1 MFKCLLKNLFL
12 LVIMFIAF
20 VVLGNLFAMFVNFAM
35 VHRWVIAVVGV
46 IVIALIMFI
55 ATYQCD

>member
-20 VVLGNLFAMFVNFAM
+20 VVLGSLFTMFVNFAM
-35 VHRWVIAVVGV
+35 VHRWVIV
-46 IVIALIMFI
+46 IVSVIAIALVMFV
-55 ATYQCD
+55 ATYQCN

>member
-20 VVLGNLFAMFVNFAM
+20 VVLGNLFVMFINFAM
-35 VHRWVIAVVGV
+35 IHRWVVVV
-46 IVIALIMFI
+46 ASVIAIALVMFV
-55 ATYQCD
+55 ATYQCN

>member
-35 VHRWVIAVVGV
+35 VHRWVIVIASI

>member
-20 VVLGNLFAMFVNFAM
+20 VVLGNLFAMFINFAM
-35 VHRWVIAVVGV
+35 VHRWVIVVVGV
-46 IVIALIMFI
+46 IAIALIMFVT
-55 ATYQCD
+55 TYQCD

>member
-20 VVLGNLFAMFVNFAM
+20 VVLGNLFTMFVNFAM
-35 VHRWVIAVVGV
+35 VHCWVVAIVSVIAITLV
-46 IVIALIMFI
+46 MFV

>member
-20 VVLGNLFAMFVNFAM
+20 VVLGNLFAMFINFAM
-35 VHRWVIAVVGV
+35 VHRWVIVVVGV
-46 IVIALIMFI
+46 IAIALVMFVT
-55 ATYQCD
+55 TYQCD

>member
-1 MFKCLLKNLFL
+1 MFKYLLKNLFL

-20 VVLGNLFAMFVNFAM
+20 VVLGNLFTMFVNFAM
-35 VHRWVIAVVGV
+35 VHRWVIVVV
-46 IVIALIMFI
+46 SVIASALVMFV

>member
-12 LVIMFIAF
+12 LVIMFISF
-20 VVLGNLFAMFVNFAM
+20 VVLGNLFTVFVNFAM
-35 VHRWVIAVVGV
+35 VHRWVVAIVS
-46 IVIALIMFI
+46 VIAIALVMFV

>member
-20 VVLGNLFAMFVNFAM
+20 VVLGNLFAMFINFAM
-35 VHRWVIAVVGV
+35 VYRWVIVVAS
-46 IVIALIMFI
+46 VIAIALVMFI
-55 ATYQCD
+55 ATYQCN

>member
-20 VVLGNLFAMFVNFAM
+20 VVLGNLFTMFVNFAM
-35 VHRWVIAVVGV
+35 VHHWVVAIVSVIA
-46 IVIALIMFI
+46 IALVMFV

>member
-12 LVIMFIAF
+12 LVIMFVAF

-35 VHRWVIAVVGV
+35 VHRWVVVV
-46 IVIALIMFI
+46 VSVIAIALVMFV